1 MAASSRGLAG
11 AIVKEELVEAVG
23 RLALQGAM
31 RSRLEGARKRKELK
45 DEVREEEEQQKDK
58 RQAFAY
64 PYNPPGKR
72 GWTTSARLGAKREQ

>member
-1 MAASSRGLAG
+1 MAASSRGLVG

-31 RSRLEGARKRKELK
+31 RCRLEGARKRKELK

-58 RQAFAY
+58 RQAFVY
-64 PYNPPGKR
+64 PYSPPGTR
-72 GWTTSARLGAKREQ
+72 G